1 MKRGNEE
8 VDNTSNKKVKTIH
21 QLNDEE
27 AALYDRQIRLWGFDA
42 QRRYNFKMK
51 MKTSILSML

>member
-1 MKRGNEE
+1 MKRENKE
-8 VDNTSNKKVKTIH
+8 VDNKSNKKIKTNH

-42 QRRYNFKMK
+42 QRRY
-51 MKTSILSML
+51 

>member
-1 MKRGNEE
+1 MKRTNPE
-8 VDNTSNKKVKTIH
+8 VDNTSNKKTKVTH

-42 QRRYNFKMK
+42 QRRYEK
-51 MKTSILSML
+51 KTLNTFF

>member
-1 MKRGNEE
+1 MKRENKE
-8 VDNTSNKKVKTIH
+8 VDNTSNKKIKTNH

-42 QRRYNFKMK
+42 QRRY
-51 MKTSILSML
+51 